1 MNRIAIAATKRNHTS
16 LRAVMSAACVTALAL
31 FSGARADGDADHT
44 AFLKVHNTARASVG
58 VGNLIWSDS
67 LAAGAQAWASKLAEL
82 DTLDHSKAE
91 GAYGENLF
99 SGSEGYTPA
108 DAAKD
113 WLTEKDGYSGGA
125 ITMENFASVG
135 HYTQMVW
142 SSTTEV
148 GYGVAKSTSGNV
160 YIVARY
166 SPAGNFLGQ
175 KPYKEQATKEQA
187 AEQPAAQEQAAEQQA
202 PAPSPDT
209 DASPDGQ

>member
-1 MNRIAIAATKRNHTS
+1 MN
-16 LRAVMSAACVTALAL
+16 AACVTALAL
-31 FSGARADGDADHT
+31 FLSGARADSDADHT
-44 AFLKVHNTARASVG
+44 AFLNIHNAARASVN
-58 VGNLIWSDS
+58 VGKLTWSDS

-99 SGSEGYTPA
+99 SGSEGYTPT

-113 WLTEKDGYSGGA
+113 WLTEKDSYSGGA

-142 SSTTEV
+142 SSTIEV

-166 SPAGNFLGQ
+166 SPAGNFLGE
-175 KPYKEQATKEQA
+175 KPYKEPPTEEQA
-187 AEQPAAQEQAAEQQA
+187 
-202 PAPSPDT
+202 S
-209 DASPDGQ
+209 SR